1 MTPAYISVELR
12 QQVRSDAGRRCG
24 YCHSSESLT
33 SAPLEIEHIV
43 PEAAGGPTIRENL
56 WLACHRC
63 NEYKGARTRVVDPL
77 TGAEVAFFNPRTQV
91 WTDHFKWSADGT
103 HIIGLT
109 PFGRATVEG
118 LKMNNTYAV
127 EARRYWVETGWH
139 PPAE

>member
-24 YCHSSESLT
+24 YCRSSESLT
-33 SAPLEIEHIV
+33 GAPLEIEHIV

-77 TGAEVAFFNPRTQV
+77 TGAEVAFFNPRTQI
-91 WTDHFKWSADGT
+91 WADHFKWSAEGT
-103 HIIGLT
+103 HLVGLT

-118 LKMNNTYAV
+118 LKMNNAYAV
-127 EARRYWVETGWH
+127 EARRYWVEAGWH
-139 PPAE
+139 PPTE